1 MLQVSISRIM
11 SKIEGN
17 LFFKYTFQVR
27 ETLSPM
33 FALRQ
38 KYLEYFLRWYLN
50 MQLFRISAGMAHKS
64 EYLECF
70 LIWYHFIQAK
80 ASPSRITTRKIPPKK
95 APTESE
101 ELELETGHGFGVVGS
116 VEVVGSVVGV
126 VEVASRGISVELFV
140 VVMGSAVDVVASVV
154 AFAFGVVGASIV
166 AFVVAV
172 VVAFVVAVVVASIV
186 AFAFGVVGAFAIPL
200 LVVVSAA
207 KAQKKKVRRILLTG
221 IVDG

>member
-1 MLQVSISRIM
+1 M

-38 KYLEYFLRWYLN
+38 KYLEYFLRWY
-50 MQLFRISAGMAHKS
+50 
-64 EYLECF
+64 
-70 LIWYHFIQAK
+70 HFIQAK

-95 APTESE
+95 APTESD

-116 VEVVGSVVGV
+116 VVEVVEVVGLG
-126 VEVASRGISVELFV
+126 GISVELFV

-154 AFAFGVVGASIV
+154 AFFAGVFGAS
-166 AFVVAV
+166 A
-172 VVAFVVAVVVASIV
+172 VAFVVAVVVASIV
-186 AFAFGVVGAFAIPL
+186 AFAVGVVGAFAFPL

-207 KAQKKKVRRILLTG
+207 AAKAQKKKATRRILLTG
-221 IVDG
+221 I

>member
-1 MLQVSISRIM
+1 
-11 SKIEGN
+11 
-17 LFFKYTFQVR
+17 
-27 ETLSPM
+27 
-33 FALRQ
+33 
-38 KYLEYFLRWYLN
+38 

-70 LIWYHFIQAK
+70 LIWYHLIQAK

-116 VEVVGSVVGV
+116 VVGGVGLVVEVVGV
-126 VEVASRGISVELFV
+126 VGLGGILVELFV

-154 AFAFGVVGASIV
+154 VFV
-166 AFVVAV
+166 AFVVVEFVGAS

-186 AFAFGVVGAFAIPL
+186 AFAFGVVGAFAVPL

-207 KAQKKKVRRILLTG
+207 DAKAKKKKVRRILLTG

>member
-1 MLQVSISRIM
+1 
-11 SKIEGN
+11 
-17 LFFKYTFQVR
+17 
-27 ETLSPM
+27 
-33 FALRQ
+33 
-38 KYLEYFLRWYLN
+38 

-126 VEVASRGISVELFV
+126 VASRGISVELFV

-154 AFAFGVVGASIV
+154 AFFAGVFGAS
-166 AFVVAV
+166 A
-172 VVAFVVAVVVASIV
+172 VAFVVAVVVASIV
-186 AFAFGVVGAFAIPL
+186 AFAVGVVGAFAVPL

-207 KAQKKKVRRILLTG
+207 DAKAKKKKKVSRRILLTG

>member
-1 MLQVSISRIM
+1 
-11 SKIEGN
+11 
-17 LFFKYTFQVR
+17 
-27 ETLSPM
+27 
-33 FALRQ
+33 
-38 KYLEYFLRWYLN
+38 

-101 ELELETGHGFGVVGS
+101 ELELETGHGFVGVVGLG
-116 VEVVGSVVGV
+116 VRVVGLV
-126 VEVASRGISVELFV
+126 VEEVGLGGILVELFV

-154 AFAFGVVGASIV
+154 AFFAGVFGASAV
-166 AFVVAV
+166 EFVVAV
-172 VVAFVVAVVVASIV
+172 VVASIVAFAVGVVGASVVPFAVAVVVASIV
-186 AFAFGVVGAFAIPL
+186 AFAFGVVGAFAVGVVVAFAVPL
-200 LVVVSAA
+200 LVVVSSADA
-207 KAQKKKVRRILLTG
+207 KAQKRKVTRRILLTG

>member
-1 MLQVSISRIM
+1 
-11 SKIEGN
+11 
-17 LFFKYTFQVR
+17 
-27 ETLSPM
+27 
-33 FALRQ
+33 
-38 KYLEYFLRWYLN
+38 

-116 VEVVGSVVGV
+116 VVGVVGLVVEVVGV
-126 VEVASRGISVELFV
+126 VGLGGILVELFV
-140 VVMGSAVDVVASVV
+140 VVIGSAVDVVASVV
-154 AFAFGVVGASIV
+154 AFFAGVFGAS
-166 AFVVAV
+166 A
-172 VVAFVVAVVVASIV
+172 VAFVVAVVVASIV
-186 AFAFGVVGAFAIPL
+186 AFAVGVVGAFAVPL
-200 LVVVSAA
+200 LSVVSSADA
-207 KAQKKKVRRILLTG
+207 NAKKKKASRRILLTG

>member
-1 MLQVSISRIM
+1 
-11 SKIEGN
+11 
-17 LFFKYTFQVR
+17 
-27 ETLSPM
+27 
-33 FALRQ
+33 
-38 KYLEYFLRWYLN
+38 

-116 VEVVGSVVGV
+116 VVGV
-126 VEVASRGISVELFV
+126 VGLGGILVELFV

-154 AFAFGVVGASIV
+154 ACFAGVFGAS
-166 AFVVAV
+166 A
-172 VVAFVVAVVVASIV
+172 VAFVVAVVVASIV
-186 AFAFGVVGAFAIPL
+186 AFAVGVVGAFAVPL
-200 LVVVSAA
+200 LSVVSSADA
-207 KAQKKKVRRILLTG
+207 NAKKKKATRRILLTG